1 MESRQ
6 IVFPYNS
13 LSTNRYQNNSLYE
26 GKIMQKNASHKL
38 NEAVTAFDMDE
49 PMYHLKCA
57 IDCVDA
63 VHTAMTDSPISPES
77 LLDAMFGA
85 ITNLYNAYQELEGQI
100 YLDEEDE

>member
-1 MESRQ
+1 
-6 IVFPYNS
+6 
-13 LSTNRYQNNSLYE
+13 
-26 GKIMQKNASHKL
+26 MQKNTSHKL

-49 PMYHLKCA
+49 PMYQLKCA

-63 VHTAMTDSPISPES
+63 VHTAMADSPISPES

-85 ITNLYNAYQELEGQI
+85 INNLYNAYQELEGQI